1 MGMIEDVKDEIAE
14 IKRMQERQ
22 DGDLI
27 RIENNIKELDK
38 KLYGAISAV
47 NQLEDKLDM
56 IIKDINKLPQPRSTG
71 VSAEQ
76 VRAIVEMEVGK
87 IRTAIPKSQPPMDEQ
102 DRTLL
107 KQTINNVH
115 TVYSDNKWLLKLGG
129 AVVVLLLAYSLW
141 NQYLMRQEVKQVS
154 TNYDRITAILSRDK
168 NYWFDGDNF
177 NIAQESP
184 TADYLRQ
191 VYAKYQEEKTE
202 RAKQSGQ

>member
-47 NQLEDKLDM
+47 NQLEDKIDM
-56 IIKDINKLPQPRSTG
+56 IINDINKLPQSSNTG

-76 VRAIVEMEVGK
+76 VRAIVAQEVGK
-87 IRTAIPKSQPPMDEQ
+87 VRNAIPQSQPPMDEQ

-107 KQTINNVH
+107 KQTIKNVH

-154 TNYDRITAILSRDK
+154 INYDRITAVLSRDK

-184 TADYLRQ
+184 KAEQLRQ
-191 VYAKYQEEKTE
+191 IYAKYQKEKAEQAT
-202 RAKQSGQ
+202 K